1 MNGDELRVVRVKPH
15 FLTRCG
21 QKCILPLCNRKGAQV
36 VTRGMTQLDRFVGG
50 RIKQRRKALKMSQG
64 ELGKQLGVT
73 FQQVQ
78 KYERGANRVS
88 AGALYKIAAALDVP
102 ITYFYDGLPAL
113 VNGQDAAASRRAI
126 EFLCTAEGARMVE
139 ALGKVSKT
147 MRIELANHV
156 AMVARV
162 AGR

>member
-1 MNGDELRVVRVKPH
+1 MRIPIQAGNLFRVTMNGDELRVVRVKPH

-78 KYERGANRVS
+78 KYERGA
-88 AGALYKIAAALDVP
+88 
-102 ITYFYDGLPAL
+102 T
-113 VNGQDAAASRRAI
+113 ASRPVRSTRSLLRSTCRSPISMMAYP
-126 EFLCTAEGARMVE
+126 R
-139 ALGKVSKT
+139 S
-147 MRIELANHV
+147 
-156 AMVARV
+156 
-162 AGR
+162 